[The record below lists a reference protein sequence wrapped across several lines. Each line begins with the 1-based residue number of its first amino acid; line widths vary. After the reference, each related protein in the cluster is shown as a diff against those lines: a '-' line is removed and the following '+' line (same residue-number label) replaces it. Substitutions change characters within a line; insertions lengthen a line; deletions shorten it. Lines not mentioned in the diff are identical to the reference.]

1 MNADENEYRLILLG
15 DLNGRIDKVRD
26 DVTESFGVPGKNDV
40 PNFCTKKTL
49 CIVNTF
55 FLHMN
60 IQLSWPEE

>member
-40 PNFCTKKTL
+40 LTR
-49 CIVNTF
+49 V
-55 FLHMN
+55 
-60 IQLSWPEE
+60 